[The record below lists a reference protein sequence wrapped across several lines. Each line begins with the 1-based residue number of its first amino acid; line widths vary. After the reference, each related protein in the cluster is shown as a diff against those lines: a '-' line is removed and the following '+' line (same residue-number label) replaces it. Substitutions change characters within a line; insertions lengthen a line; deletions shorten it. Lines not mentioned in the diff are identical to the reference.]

1 MLKEARRRARI
12 SARMQIVA
20 KRTLMKSAPEL
31 WGLLDDEPQLR
42 YWTSHLC
49 GDDEE
54 VEVIARKRGRLLAW
68 RSEGA
73 ISAVFEVTLAE
84 KGFGTKVEISAE
96 ADERLRRDAL
106 EQVLDDLAEPQRR
119 PFSAV

>member
-1 MLKEARRRARI
+1 
-12 SARMQIVA
+12 
-20 KRTLMKSAPEL
+20 MKSAPEL
-31 WGLLDDEPQLR
+31 WELLDDEPQLN
-42 YWTSHLC
+42 YWSSHLC
-49 GDDEE
+49 GNDGD
-54 VEVIARKRGRLLAW
+54 VEMVGRKRGRMVAW

-73 ISAVFEVTLAE
+73 ISATFEITLEE